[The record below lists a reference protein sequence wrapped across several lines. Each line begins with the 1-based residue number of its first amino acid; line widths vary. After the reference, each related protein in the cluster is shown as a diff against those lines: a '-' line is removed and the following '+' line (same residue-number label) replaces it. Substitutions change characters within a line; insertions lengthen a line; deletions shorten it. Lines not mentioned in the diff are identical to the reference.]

1 MEGRD
6 RGRQAANVQRTT
18 GPSALCQYYGILGG
32 FARESL
38 RKVRLGH
45 SFFGYLQPWLVFRF
59 YGCYENLA
67 QGSTTRALQD
77 LTGGIVQS
85 FGLTH
90 QDRFLTFQ
98 VLNSAVPRSSLL
110 IATIAP
116 VSYIFI
122 FTHTFLLKLLL
133 SGKGKQE
140 ATAVAEWFN
149 HATCV

>member
-1 MEGRD
+1 M
-6 RGRQAANVQRTT
+6 
-18 GPSALCQYYGILGG
+18 CIGIG
-32 FARESL
+32 FL
-38 RKVRLGH
+38 
-45 SFFGYLQPWLVFRF
+45 FRF
-59 YGCYENLA
+59 YGCYENLT

-116 VSYIFI
+116 VCFSTLYNLKID
-122 FTHTFLLKLLL
+122 FL
-133 SGKGKQE
+133 
-140 ATAVAEWFN
+140 FY
-149 HATCV
+149 